1 MFMIIS
7 MFDENKVEEL
17 IQEFYLL
24 MKVTAKVIFKC
35 KYKV

>member
-24 MKVTAKVIFKC
+24 MKVTVNVIFKC